1 MQIIKRSM
9 KIKNKILCSLMLFF
23 LIAGLNVDLHAQDPG
38 KSYVETIPGTN
49 LKIKMIPIPGG
60 KYNLRIGNKEFSV
73 TLSPYWI
80 ASHELT
86 HDIFS
91 AFDQDESLSRDV
103 TVDAITRPS
112 PQYVDLTW
120 GMGREGGFPANS
132 MSLYS
137 AIMVSKWLY
146 DKTGH
151 FYRPPTEAEWQAAC
165 IAGGNDDENLRKIA
179 LFKENSG
186 DKYHKI
192 GSRAPDKLGLYDM
205 LGNVAEWTVDAYEED
220 YQKILDQSS
229 DKDPHLVPESRRTVV
244 TLKGGHYETPAK
256 ELSCDLR
263 IKSEKWW
270 NQRDPQIPKSRWWYT
285 DAPFT
290 GIRLVRPVD
299 QPSKADIEA
308 YYDKF
313 LN

>member
-1 MQIIKRSM
+1 M
-9 KIKNKILCSLMLFF
+9 KTRIEFIRNILF
-23 LIAGLNVDLHAQDPG
+23 LILLGVFSSPVSGQEAPE
-38 KSYVETIPGTN
+38 SYEEVIPGTD
-49 LKIKMIPIPGG
+49 LSFQMIQIPGG
-60 KYNLRIGNKEFSV
+60 EYDLRINNKEYTV
-73 TLSPYWI
+73 KLDPYWI
-80 ASHELT
+80 ATHELT

-91 AFDQDESLSRDV
+91 AFDQDESISRDV

-165 IAGGNDDENLRKIA
+165 MAGKNEDENLRKIA
-179 LFKENSG
+179 LFKGNSG
-186 DKYHKI
+186 DKYHKV
-192 GSRAPDKLGLYDM
+192 GSRAPDQLGLYDM

-220 YQKILDQSS
+220 YQAVIDQSS
-229 DKDPHLVPESRRTVV
+229 IENPMAIPSSRRTTI
-244 TLKGGHYETPAK
+244 TLKGGHYQTPAK
-256 ELSCDLR
+256 ELSCELR
-263 IKSEKWW
+263 IKSENWW

-290 GIRLVRPVD
+290 GIRLVRPVE
-299 QPSKADIEA
+299 QPSKEDIEA

>member
-1 MQIIKRSM
+1 M
-9 KIKNKILCSLMLFF
+9 KIKNVFIRYILLLLMLVM
-23 LIAGLNVDLHAQDPG
+23 IVRVSAQEAQEP
-38 KSYVETIPGTN
+38 YEETIPGTD
-49 LKIKMIPIPGG
+49 LSFRMIPIPGG
-60 KYNLRIGNKEFSV
+60 EYDLRINNKEYSV
-73 TLSPYWI
+73 KLSPYWI
-80 ASHELT
+80 ATHELT
-86 HDIFS
+86 HDIFT
-91 AFDQDESLSRDV
+91 AFDQDESISRDV

-165 IAGGNDDENLRKIA
+165 IAGKNDDENLRKIA
-179 LFKENSG
+179 LFKGNSG
-186 DKYHKI
+186 DKYHKV
-192 GSRAPDKLGLYDM
+192 GSRAPDQLGMYDM

-220 YQKILDQSS
+220 FQAVIDQSGTEN
-229 DKDPHLVPESRRTVV
+229 PQANPESRRTAV
-244 TLKGGHYETPAK
+244 TLKGGHYQTPAK
-256 ELSCDLR
+256 ELSCELR
-263 IKSEKWW
+263 IKSENWW

-290 GIRLVRPVD
+290 GIRLVRPVE
-299 QPSKADIEA
+299 QPSKEEIEA